1 MRKSY
6 DGIEYEYIDPTG
18 NITVLVTTLVDIKSQ
33 PEIADMIMKM
43 EPTCEQVG
51 FVGFSDKGDIKL
63 RMAAGEF
70 CGNATMSTAALL
82 CDKRGMSEGE
92 SKSVIVESS
101 GCKDLV
107 GVNITRNKDSD
118 NIHVYSGQVD
128 MPLPKRIRRCDFT
141 FRGSVYE
148 LPVVEF
154 DGISHIIMNES
165 VNILSDMEA
174 EDAVRKWC
182 DDISADAL
190 GIMKISSETIS
201 VSEDKSNDYNIE
213 INMRPLVYVKEIN
226 SLFWE
231 NSCASGT
238 TAVGAYY
245 VNQHKGASISLT
257 AHEPG
262 GVLSVF
268 SRNDGHLILSGTVY
282 FPL

>member
-51 FVGFSDKGDIKL
+51 FVGISDKGDIKL

-92 SKSVIVESS
+92 SKSVSVESS
-101 GCKDLV
+101 GCRDLV

-128 MPLPKRIRRCDFT
+128 MPLPKRIRR
-141 FRGSVYE
+141 
-148 LPVVEF
+148 
-154 DGISHIIMNES
+154 
-165 VNILSDMEA
+165 
-174 EDAVRKWC
+174 
-182 DDISADAL
+182 
-190 GIMKISSETIS
+190 
-201 VSEDKSNDYNIE
+201 
-213 INMRPLVYVKEIN
+213 
-226 SLFWE
+226 
-231 NSCASGT
+231 
-238 TAVGAYY
+238 
-245 VNQHKGASISLT
+245 
-257 AHEPG
+257 
-262 GVLSVF
+262 
-268 SRNDGHLILSGTVY
+268 
-282 FPL
+282 

>member
-1 MRKSY
+1 MRKSLN
-6 DGIEYEYIDPTG
+6 GIEYEYINPTG
-18 NITVLVTTLVDIKSQ
+18 NITVLVTSEVDIIRQ
-33 PEIADMIMKM
+33 PEVADMIMKA

-51 FVGFSDKGDIKL
+51 FFGISSKADIRL

-70 CGNATMSTAALL
+70 CGNATMSAAALL

-92 SKSVIVESS
+92 SKQVSVESS
-101 GCKDLV
+101 GCKDIV
-107 GVNITRNKDSD
+107 KVNITRKTGSG
-118 NIHVYSGQVD
+118 IKHIYSGQVD

-154 DGISHIIMNES
+154 DGISHIIMREEGNMLDDS
-165 VNILSDMEA
+165 EA
-174 EDAVRKWC
+174 EEAIRKWC

-190 GIMKISSETIS
+190 GIMIISSET
-201 VSEDKSNDYNIE
+201 VSAHEDNGSNLNIE
-213 INMRPLVYVKEIN
+213 INMRPLVYVKAIK

-245 VNQHKGASISLT
+245 ANQHKDYSISLT

-262 GVLSVF
+262 GILSVH
-268 SRNDGHLILSGTVY
+268 SRNDGHLILSGTVC
-282 FPL
+282 FPI